1 MSDGKMVMTEQYTPT
16 INKTELA
23 PGIFVYR
30 DVVPA
35 YEQIIPYVEQVTAAG
50 MVLWENKEIGGNS
63 VDTMSFD
70 YPTEFKDPNDH
81 AILFDERMSLVLGG
95 YLGFIENDFVVSNE
109 ITTKLAHDKMV
120 LMKYGVD
127 AEFALSANQ
136 DGGEIAVMYYLNDDY
151 QGGSIHFPELGVTYE
166 PKANEALVFP
176 SASGFEYTIEKITS
190 GTKYSLLSYLR

>member
-1 MSDGKMVMTEQYTPT
+1 MVMTEQYTPT

-23 PGIFVYR
+23 AGIVVYK
-30 DVVPA
+30 DVVPS
-35 YEQIIPYVEQVTAAG
+35 YEQIIPYVDQVTAAG
-50 MVLWENKEIGGNS
+50 MVLWQNKEIGGNS
-63 VDTMSFD
+63 VDTMSFE

-120 LMKYGVD
+120 LMRYGVD
-127 AEFALSANQ
+127 AEFALSENQ
-136 DGGEIAVMYYLNDDY
+136 DGGQVAVMYYLNDDY

-166 PKANEALVFP
+166 PKANEALIFT
-176 SASGFEYTIEKITS
+176 SASGFEYTIEKMTE